1 MRASSWLLLLILLV
15 AGPASAQPLRLAA
28 SPWPPYTDQRLPGN
42 GLAVELV
49 TTALRRAGYEVEYV
63 EVPWSRVMHGLVR
76 GDYDLTSAW
85 YSPKRLGFAAFSRP
99 YLNNRLRWVVR
110 RGSAIDY
117 DGLHSLHPYRIGLS
131 RGYAYSPELEQD
143 AALER
148 VEVADFV
155 SAARMLSAGRIDL
168 TLEDEQVVRH
178 HLRNELRLVREAYEM
193 LPTPYS
199 ENGLSLLV
207 RRGHPRCDEI
217 VQAFD
222 REIARMQ
229 ADGSYRAIFNQFGV
243 PVP

>member
-1 MRASSWLLLLILLV
+1 MRASSWLLFLILLM
-15 AGPASAQPLRLAA
+15 AGHAPAEPLRLAA
-28 SPWPPYTDQRLPGN
+28 NAWPPYTDQRLPGN

-76 GDYDLTSAW
+76 GDYDLASAW
-85 YSPKRLGFAAFSRP
+85 YSPKRLGFAAYSQP
-99 YLNNRLRWVVR
+99 YLTNRLRWVAR
-110 RGSAIDY
+110 HGSAIDY
-117 DGLHSLHPYRIGLS
+117 EGPRSLRPYRLGLA

-143 AALER
+143 AELEK

-168 TLEDEQVVRH
+168 ALEDEQVVRH

-193 LPTPYS
+193 LPTAYS

-207 RRGHPRCDEI
+207 RRGHPHVVEI

-229 ADGSYRAIFNQFGV
+229 ADGSYRDIFRQFNL

>member
-1 MRASSWLLLLILLV
+1 MRASSWLLFLTLLV
-15 AGPASAQPLRLAA
+15 ADPTSAQPLRFAA

-49 TTALRRAGYEVEYV
+49 TTALRRAGYEVVYV
-63 EVPWSRVMHGLVR
+63 EVPWNRVMHGLVR

-85 YSPKRLGFAAFSRP
+85 YSPKRLGFAAYSQP
-99 YLNNRLRWVVR
+99 YLSNRLRWVAR
-110 RGSAIDY
+110 RGSAIEDH
-117 DGLHSLHPYRIGLS
+117 GLQSLHSYRLGLS

-143 AALER
+143 AALKR

-178 HLRNELRLVREAYEM
+178 HLRNELRLVREAYAM
-193 LPTPYS
+193 LPIPYS

-207 RRGHPRCDEI
+207 RRGHPQCEEI
-217 VQAFD
+217 VQAFN

-229 ADGSYRAIFNQFGV
+229 ADGSYRAIFRQFDL